1 MEGIARYEFT
11 HEILH
16 NSEAEF
22 KGRAQICFMVKIEEK
37 YKASICEIKL
47 QIQASVYYKQFS
59 DELVLDQIF
68 YFRLYKE
75 GRIL

>member
-47 QIQASVYYKQFS
+47 QLTQASVYYS
-59 DELVLDQIF
+59 LLSVYY
-68 YFRLYKE
+68 YF
-75 GRIL
+75 I